1 VHALFW
7 LVMARIAG
15 LFIGAPVLSQDAL
28 PRRYA
33 IGLMALLASTLL
45 PMAAPARLP
54 DGTELLLA
62 GAFAE
67 FAIGWCIGLMARLL
81 TSAFHLAGTLV
92 GNQIGLAM
100 ASAFDPSTGSDGEV
114 VGALHL
120 NLAGVLF
127 LLLDGHHLLIRAL
140 ASSFEVFPAGGP
152 LRADVL
158 AASLF
163 EVGGA
168 VFEIGVRTAAPVAG
182 VMLIINGV
190 LGFLN
195 RANPQLSI
203 FNVGFPLT
211 ALLGFLALLL
221 ALPGSVESFFHAFLR
236 LQDEW
241 LVGLGG

>member
-1 VHALFW
+1 
-7 LVMARIAG
+7 M
-15 LFIGAPVLSQDAL
+15 
-28 PRRYA
+28 
-33 IGLMALLASTLL
+33 
-45 PMAAPARLP
+45 
-54 DGTELLLA
+54 
-62 GAFAE
+62 
-67 FAIGWCIGLMARLL
+67 
-81 TSAFHLAGTLV
+81 
-92 GNQIGLAM
+92 
-100 ASAFDPSTGSDGEV
+100 GSEGEV
-114 VGALHL
+114 VGSLHL

-152 LRADVL
+152 LRSDVL

-168 VFEIGVRTAAPVAG
+168 VFEIGVRAAAPVAG
-182 VMLIINGV
+182 VMLLTNGV

-211 ALLGFLALLL
+211 ALLGFAALLL
-221 ALPGSVESFFHAFLR
+221 ALPGSVESFLQAFLR

-241 LVGLGG
+241 LAGLGG

>member
-1 VHALFW
+1 VQTLFW
-7 LVMARIAG
+7 LVVARVSG
-15 LFIGAPVLSQDAL
+15 LFAGAPVLSHDAL

-33 IGLMALLASTLL
+33 ILLIALIAASLTPL
-45 PMAAPARLP
+45 AAPAELP
-54 DGTELLLA
+54 DGASVLVAGLL
-62 GAFAE
+62 AE

-81 TSAFHLAGTLV
+81 TSAFQLAGTIA

-100 ASAFDPSTGSDGEV
+100 ASAYDPASGGENEV
-114 VGALHL
+114 VGTLHL
-120 NLAGVLF
+120 NLAGMLF
-127 LLLDGHHLLIRAL
+127 LLLDGHHLLIRGL
-140 ASSFEVFPAGGP
+140 ASSFQVFPAGGP
-152 LRADVL
+152 LHSDVL

-168 VFEIGVRTAAPVAG
+168 VWAIGLQAAAPVAG
-182 VMLIINGV
+182 LMLLTNGV

-211 ALLGFLALLL
+211 ALLGFAALLL
-221 ALPGSVESFFHAFLR
+221 ALPGSVESFTDSFLL

-241 LVGLGG
+241 LGALLG